1 MVRGPAALLAV
12 LGAALAYVLV
22 APELPQLHPPELSAL
37 VASAIGLTFVVAIV
51 AGLAAMADS
60 PFTLFPAVLGAG
72 LLVAALDANDIG
84 VAATP
89 FEVVL
94 LCCLGI
100 AFAVVFDVPALAV
113 ALPLFL
119 GAIDVVQAVGGGSA
133 GLFTLSTTKPGDVLT
148 LDLPDWGTG
157 LAAARLSATDVIFLG
172 AFAVIFDTP
181 ALAVA
186 LPLFLAAIDIAQAH
200 GGGSAGLFTLSTSK
214 PGDALTLELPDWGT
228 GLAAAR
234 LSAPDVVFLGAF
246 AAYARRL
253 GLRERAAEAGMLVG
267 LLVAVASEVLFD
279 AELPTIALMAAGYLA
294 TNVDRLGGL
303 FARAA
308 DE

>member
-1 MVRGPAALLAV
+1 VVRGPAALLAV

-72 LLVAALDANDIG
+72 LLVAALDANDVG

-94 LCCLGI
+94 FCCLGI

-172 AFAVIFDTP
+172 AFA
-181 ALAVA
+181 
-186 LPLFLAAIDIAQAH
+186 
-200 GGGSAGLFTLSTSK
+200 
-214 PGDALTLELPDWGT
+214 
-228 GLAAAR
+228 
-234 LSAPDVVFLGAF
+234 
-246 AAYARRL
+246 AYARRL
-253 GLRERAAEAGMLVG
+253 GLRERAAEVGMLLG
-267 LLVAVASEVLFD
+267 LLAAVASEVLLD
-279 AELPTIALMAAGYLA
+279 TELPTIALMAAGYLA

>member
-1 MVRGPAALLAV
+1 VVRGPAALLAV

-72 LLVAALDANDIG
+72 LLVAALDANDVG

-113 ALPLFL
+113 ALPVFL
-119 GAIDVVQAVGGGSA
+119 GTIDVAQAVGGGSA

-172 AFAVIFDTP
+172 AFA
-181 ALAVA
+181 
-186 LPLFLAAIDIAQAH
+186 
-200 GGGSAGLFTLSTSK
+200 
-214 PGDALTLELPDWGT
+214 
-228 GLAAAR
+228 
-234 LSAPDVVFLGAF
+234 
-246 AAYARRL
+246 AYARRL
-253 GLRERAAEAGMLVG
+253 GLRERAAEVGMLLG
-267 LLVAVASEVLFD
+267 LLVAVASEVLLD
-279 AELPTIALMAAGYLA
+279 TELPTIALMAAGYLA

>member
-1 MVRGPAALLAV
+1 VVRGPAALLAV

-72 LLVAALDANDIG
+72 LLVAALDANDVG

-94 LCCLGI
+94 FCCLGI

-172 AFAVIFDTP
+172 AFA
-181 ALAVA
+181 
-186 LPLFLAAIDIAQAH
+186 
-200 GGGSAGLFTLSTSK
+200 
-214 PGDALTLELPDWGT
+214 
-228 GLAAAR
+228 
-234 LSAPDVVFLGAF
+234 
-246 AAYARRL
+246 AYARRL
-253 GLRERAAEAGMLVG
+253 GLRERAAELGMLLG
-267 LLVAVASEVLFD
+267 LLAAVASEVLLD
-279 AELPTIALMAAGYLA
+279 TELPTIALMAAGYLA

>member
-72 LLVAALDANDIG
+72 LLVAALDANDVG

-172 AFAVIFDTP
+172 AFA
-181 ALAVA
+181 
-186 LPLFLAAIDIAQAH
+186 
-200 GGGSAGLFTLSTSK
+200 
-214 PGDALTLELPDWGT
+214 
-228 GLAAAR
+228 
-234 LSAPDVVFLGAF
+234 
-246 AAYARRL
+246 AYARRL
-253 GLRERAAEAGMLVG
+253 RLRERAAEVGMLLG
-267 LLVAVASEVLFD
+267 LLVAVASEVLLD
-279 AELPTIALMAAGYLA
+279 TELPTIALMAAGYLA

>member
-172 AFAVIFDTP
+172 AFA
-181 ALAVA
+181 
-186 LPLFLAAIDIAQAH
+186 
-200 GGGSAGLFTLSTSK
+200 
-214 PGDALTLELPDWGT
+214 
-228 GLAAAR
+228 
-234 LSAPDVVFLGAF
+234 
-246 AAYARRL
+246 AYARRL
-253 GLRERAAEAGMLVG
+253 GLRERAAEVGMLLG
-267 LLVAVASEVLFD
+267 LLAAVASEVLLD
-279 AELPTIALMAAGYLA
+279 TELPTIALMAAGYLA

>member
-1 MVRGPAALLAV
+1 VVRGPAALLAV

-172 AFAVIFDTP
+172 AFA
-181 ALAVA
+181 
-186 LPLFLAAIDIAQAH
+186 
-200 GGGSAGLFTLSTSK
+200 
-214 PGDALTLELPDWGT
+214 
-228 GLAAAR
+228 
-234 LSAPDVVFLGAF
+234 
-246 AAYARRL
+246 AYARCLR
-253 GLRERAAEAGMLVG
+253 LRERAAEVGMLLG
-267 LLVAVASEVLFD
+267 LLVAVASEVLLD
-279 AELPTIALMAAGYLA
+279 TELPTIALMAAGYLA

>member
-12 LGAALAYVLV
+12 VGVALAYFLV
-22 APELPQLHPPELSAL
+22 APELPKLHPPELSAL
-37 VASAIGLTFVVAIV
+37 VACTVGLTLIVAIV

-60 PFTLFPAVLGAG
+60 PLALFPAVAGAA
-72 LLVAALDANDIG
+72 LLVAALDANDVG
-84 VAATP
+84 AAATP
-89 FEVVL
+89 FEAIL

-119 GAIDVVQAVGGGSA
+119 AVIDIVQA
-133 GLFTLSTTKPGDVLT
+133 
-148 LDLPDWGTG
+148 
-157 LAAARLSATDVIFLG
+157 
-172 AFAVIFDTP
+172 
-181 ALAVA
+181 
-186 LPLFLAAIDIAQAH
+186 Q

-214 PGDALTLELPDWGT
+214 PGDVLTLELPDWGT

-253 GLRERAAEAGMLVG
+253 GLRERAAEVGMLLG
-267 LLVAVASEVLFD
+267 LLAAVASEVLLD
-279 AELPTIALMAAGYLA
+279 SELPTIALMAVGFLA
-294 TNVDRLGGL
+294 PNVDRVGAL
-303 FARAA
+303 FARRA

>member
-1 MVRGPAALLAV
+1 VVRGPAALLAV

-113 ALPLFL
+113 ALPVFL
-119 GAIDVVQAVGGGSA
+119 GTIDVAQAVGGGSA

-172 AFAVIFDTP
+172 AFA
-181 ALAVA
+181 
-186 LPLFLAAIDIAQAH
+186 
-200 GGGSAGLFTLSTSK
+200 
-214 PGDALTLELPDWGT
+214 
-228 GLAAAR
+228 
-234 LSAPDVVFLGAF
+234 
-246 AAYARRL
+246 AYARRL
-253 GLRERAAEAGMLVG
+253 GLRERAAEVGMLLG
-267 LLVAVASEVLFD
+267 LLVAVASEVLLD
-279 AELPTIALMAAGYLA
+279 TELPTIALMAAGYLA

>member
-1 MVRGPAALLAV
+1 VVRGPAALLAV

-72 LLVAALDANDIG
+72 LLVAALDTNDIG

-172 AFAVIFDTP
+172 AFA
-181 ALAVA
+181 
-186 LPLFLAAIDIAQAH
+186 
-200 GGGSAGLFTLSTSK
+200 
-214 PGDALTLELPDWGT
+214 
-228 GLAAAR
+228 
-234 LSAPDVVFLGAF
+234 
-246 AAYARRL
+246 AYARRL
-253 GLRERAAEAGMLVG
+253 GLRERAAEVGMLLG
-267 LLVAVASEVLFD
+267 LLVAVASEVLLD
-279 AELPTIALMAAGYLA
+279 TELPTIALMAAGYLV